1 MVFGPVAANDFH
13 MAAYLGKV
21 RGRPQIE
28 VKVKVILPTTMSPRA
43 RKPAKRSKRRLLSE
57 MTRRTM
63 MLVWRRWKAAEKKSS

>member
-1 MVFGPVAANDFH
+1 M
-13 MAAYLGKV
+13 
-21 RGRPQIE
+21 
-28 VKVKVILPTTMSPRA
+28 KVKVILPTTMSPRA